1 MDSEKVKEIK
11 EVLEMFA
18 IDDKEMTLF
27 QSPVPQSESCVKS
40 IKYADILTLIN
51 ELERENK
58 ELKRY
63 KLDWLNGEKMHLQ
76 AEMEET
82 EFELFCAN
90 KALKDRIA
98 ELESENERLKDEVKV
113 RRGFIE
119 DYEIVCD
126 KKDKENQQLKTRI
139 AELESENER
148 LEKELKQVVLCNKG
162 LQDGINEY
170 QADNKE
176 MGKSNQELKD
186 RISELEKEN
195 VRLNKLFTYDKS
207 VRDRCFDFI
216 KYIKEEA
223 LKQFAE
229 RLKEKPHIKKIVDEG
244 WIVSYVE
251 ICNDIDETLKE
262 IMGE

>member
-1 MDSEKVKEIK
+1 MNSEKVKDIK
-11 EVLEMFA
+11 EALAQNSGYIPFFNEYEVWN
-18 IDDKEMTLF
+18 DV
-27 QSPVPQSESCVKS
+27 S
-40 IKYADILTLIN
+40 YADILTLIN
-51 ELERENK
+51 
-58 ELKRY
+58 
-63 KLDWLNGEKMHLQ
+63 
-76 AEMEET
+76 
-82 EFELFCAN
+82 
-90 KALKDRIA
+90 
-98 ELESENERLKDEVKV
+98 
-113 RRGFIE
+113 
-119 DYEIVCD
+119 
-126 KKDKENQQLKTRI
+126 
-139 AELESENER
+139 ELESENER

-216 KYIKEEA
+216 KDIKEEA

-229 RLKEKPHIKKIVDEG
+229 MLKEKPHIKKIVDEG